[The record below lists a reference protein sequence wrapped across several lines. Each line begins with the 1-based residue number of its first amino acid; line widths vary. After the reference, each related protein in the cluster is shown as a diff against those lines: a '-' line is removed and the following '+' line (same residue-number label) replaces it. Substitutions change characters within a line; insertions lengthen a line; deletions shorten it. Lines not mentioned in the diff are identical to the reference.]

1 MSRRRISTRFAAQG
15 AARVLDLTAGR
26 PKQKVVNRAL
36 AGYFDAARVGDSPM
50 MVRSVA
56 VVASAGEQQ
65 VQYAMLFVQ
74 RLRRV
79 SRGDLLAVLIGDE
92 PRTLNEPIRHIA
104 RGLSF
109 VDRSRRD

>member
-1 MSRRRISTRFAAQG
+1 MSRPTVSTRFAAR
-15 AARVLDLTAGR
+15 AAPV
-26 PKQKVVNRAL
+26 QKVGVTAPRPEQKTVNRAMC
-36 AGYFDAARVGDSPM
+36 GYFDAARLGDSPTM
-50 MVRSVA
+50 LRSVA

-92 PRTLNEPIRHIA
+92 SRSMREPPSYTTL
-104 RGLSF
+104 GLGG
-109 VDRSRRD
+109 RSRRD